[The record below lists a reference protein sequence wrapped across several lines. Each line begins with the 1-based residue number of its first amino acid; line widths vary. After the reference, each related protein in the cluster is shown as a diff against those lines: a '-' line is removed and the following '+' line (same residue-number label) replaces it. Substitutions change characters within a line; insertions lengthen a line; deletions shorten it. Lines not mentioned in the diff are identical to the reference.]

1 MTSYYYL
8 DGKEELKLER
18 PSPIQ
23 TNGGTETEIGKAGDG
38 GFAGLIDKIT
48 IYNRALSQKE
58 IQQNFK
64 VKGMTVNP
72 AAKLTTHW
80 ARIKVLR

>member
-8 DGKEELKLER
+8 DGKEELKLVR

-23 TNGGTETEIGKAGDG
+23 TNGGTETETGKAGDG
-38 GFAGLIDKIT
+38 GFAGLIDEVT
-48 IYNRALSQKE
+48 IYYRHSLKKRCNKTA
-58 IQQNFK
+58 
-64 VKGMTVNP
+64 VNP
-72 AAKLTTHW
+72 IAKLTTHW